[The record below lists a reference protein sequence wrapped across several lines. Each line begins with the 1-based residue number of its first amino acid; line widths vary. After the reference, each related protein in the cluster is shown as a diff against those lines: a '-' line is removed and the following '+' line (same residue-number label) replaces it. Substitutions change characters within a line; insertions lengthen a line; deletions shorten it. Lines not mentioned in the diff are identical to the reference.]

1 MVETVSLLR
10 GRWGRKGG
18 ELIPEVTLV
27 SPRHLPLSET
37 GGPGARGEVHP
48 LPLPVLSEFST
59 WHKIE
64 PG

>member
-1 MVETVSLLR
+1 MVETVSVLR

-37 GGPGARGEVHP
+37 VGPGARGVLKFILYLCLYCLSFP
-48 LPLPVLSEFST
+48 LG
-59 WHKIE
+59 IR
-64 PG
+64 